1 MSEDLQRRVRSPSLS
16 SSYESGGGDGVVQR
30 CAVYLS
36 IVALSLTGLG
46 YDPLQ
51 RIVEQKVAAEA
62 EVDAEYEGF
71 YAGIEEELE
80 EEGDLEIN
88 YQPNVY
94 LGRVFGPT
102 LICGL
107 LARPVDLQL
116 VRRIYGLGHLF
127 VALCYVLLM
136 LPSDGE
142 GDRILQICGFL
153 SELFWSG
160 KLVLY
165 FYQIVVYSSPNERF
179 PGLVY
184 GIIVQSF
191 GSAVLPWILNELEEI
206 WPETQYYLNILVAL
220 AHLSLFYPIGFCQ
233 HAVKESFPPSP
244 NLKFPKLVAI
254 SSAIAVILT
263 SLCNVTLQWFLTD
276 PSPTLLR
283 PFLPLLIADDFLA
296 TLWNVLYTFI
306 GFTFLGFFTLFF
318 SPVQVLIASLL
329 ATLTAGASYLY
340 LEEEIPARLAL
351 PATAFT
357 FAVALHLLLELCPER
372 RSLVPLVGT
381 VFTVANAATYGYFG
395 LLTLLWESPDV
406 VIIVLWAALGF
417 FALAVLVLCR
427 ELEQRKEVGG
437 IGEQQRDV
445 SSGSFRTVIT
455 TIA

>member
-36 IVALSLTGLG
+36 IVALALTGLG

-71 YAGIEEELE
+71 YAGIEEELD

-142 GDRILQICGFL
+142 GDRILQTCGFL

-165 FYQIVVYSSPNERF
+165 FYQIIVYSSPNERF

-206 WPETQYYLNILVAL
+206 WPETQYYLNIL
-220 AHLSLFYPIGFCQ
+220 
-233 HAVKESFPPSP
+233 HAVKESFPPSS

-306 GFTFLGFFTLFF
+306 SFTFLGFFTLFF

-427 ELEQRKEVGG
+427 ELEQRKEAGG

>member
-1 MSEDLQRRVRSPSLS
+1 MSEDLRRRPSLS

-36 IVALSLTGLG
+36 IVALALTGLG

-51 RIVEQKVAAEA
+51 RIVEQKAAAEA

-142 GDRILQICGFL
+142 GDRILQTCGFL

-165 FYQIVVYSSPNERF
+165 YYQIVVYSSPNERF
-179 PGLVY
+179 PG
-184 GIIVQSF
+184 S
-191 GSAVLPWILNELEEI
+191 S
-206 WPETQYYLNILVAL
+206 L

-318 SPVQVLIASLL
+318 TPAQVLIASLL

-417 FALAVLVLCR
+417 FALAMLVLCR
-427 ELEQRKEVGG
+427 ELEQRKEAGG

>member
-1 MSEDLQRRVRSPSLS
+1 MSEDLRRRPSLS
-16 SSYESGGGDGVVQR
+16 SSFESGGGDGVVQR

-36 IVALSLTGLG
+36 IVALALTGLG

-142 GDRILQICGFL
+142 GDRVLQTCGFL

-165 FYQIVVYSSPNERF
+165 YYQIVVYSSPNERF

-233 HAVKESFPPSP
+233 HAVKESFPPSL

-318 SPVQVLIASLL
+318 TPAQVLIASLL

-372 RSLVPLVGT
+372 RLLVPLVGT
-381 VFTVANAATYGYFG
+381 VFTVTNAATYGYFG

-427 ELEQRKEVGG
+427 ELEQRKEAGG